1 MLAFYL
7 SLIEDHNHDTI
18 MTRVY
23 ELYQDRMIAYAE
35 SILHNYH
42 DAENAVQNAFISIA
56 KRINTI
62 ENPESV
68 TSEQYV
74 YTVVRNAARKYYKIN
89 HKHQDV
95 DAYDD
100 LQNYVSSPDCIF
112 NEYHNNEIYHRVL
125 TCIQQMNPIY
135 RDVLSLYYLHHYTAR
150 QIAELLDKP
159 LATVRSQL
167 QRGTKMIKKEFEGKL

>member
-7 SLIEDHNHDTI
+7 SLIEDHDHDTI

-23 ELYQDRMIAYAE
+23 ERYQERMIAYAE

-42 DAENAVQNAFISIA
+42 DAENAVQDAFISIA

-62 ENPESV
+62 EDPESV

-74 YTVVRNAARKYYKIN
+74 YTVVRNAARRYHKTN

-95 DAYDD
+95 DPLDD
-100 LQNYVSSPDCIF
+100 IQNFVSSPDSVSD
-112 NEYHNNEIYHRVL
+112 EYLNNETYHRVL
-125 TCIQQMNPIY
+125 DCLTKMSPIY
-135 RDVLSLYYLHHYTAR
+135 RDVLSLHYLHHHSAQ
-150 QIAELLDKP
+150 QIAKLLGKP

-167 QRGTKMIKKEFEGKL
+167 RRGTEMLKKEFEEDI